1 MNLPLCPI
9 FTAGEVAVEL
19 EDTAATVVDEELEDV
34 AVAVVEEELEDEA
47 VVVTAAVLE
56 DEAVGT
62 GAVPTLSVED
72 VVTVLPAEE
81 TAVTEDVAVA
91 VVEEELEDE
100 AVVVADAVREDEA
113 VGTGA
118 GPTLSVEDVVTV
130 LPAEETAV
138 TVVLIVAD
146 VFDKTAIAVET
157 ALDDVERSYIGLMS
171 PPTNVLVLRLL
182 LATC

>member
-81 TAVTEDVAVA
+81 TAVT
-91 VVEEELEDE
+91 
-100 AVVVADAVREDEA
+100 
-113 VGTGA
+113 
-118 GPTLSVEDVVTV
+118 
-130 LPAEETAV
+130 
-138 TVVLIVAD
+138 VVLIVAD